1 MSRRGGRGVVQ
12 ASDSC
17 MGSRPS
23 LLKTHSSF
31 SHLRRACPTFPT
43 PRLTCDS
50 FALVFGVTFLSLS
63 LPLSRSRYYS
73 FDCRPRSWLRVSQLS
88 LSTRS
93 FKLVLY
99 PLTTTELLL
108 FQIGFFA
115 KHCRTC
121 LGRQKKKNEE
131 LASQILG
138 KNRRAS
144 APGPGAAGK
153 AKNATP
159 GSLASRIGVTKVT
172 SLGSIL
178 VPSTVA
184 KKKNG
189 CSDWFCFAV

>member
-1 MSRRGGRGVVQ
+1 MNRRGGRGVVQ

-17 MGSRPS
+17 MGSLPS
-23 LLKTHSSF
+23 LLKTQ
-31 SHLRRACPTFPT
+31 
-43 PRLTCDS
+43 
-50 FALVFGVTFLSLS
+50 FLSPISGARVRPFLHHV
-63 LPLSRSRYYS
+63 LLATFTTCPLVLPFPLSGSRYS
-73 FDCRPRSWLRVSQLS
+73 RIQLS
-88 LSTRS
+88 SSIMAAGQSAVS
-93 FKLVLY
+93 FNEIIQAGTVPPY
-99 PLTTTELLL
+99 NNRTTA
-108 FQIGFFA
+108 FSNWFFLA

-184 KKKNG
+184 KEKND
-189 CSDWFCFAV
+189 CSDWVCFVV

>member
-1 MSRRGGRGVVQ
+1 MSDLSYTTSYLR
-12 ASDSC
+12 
-17 MGSRPS
+17 
-23 LLKTHSSF
+23 LL
-31 SHLRRACPTFPT
+31 
-43 PRLTCDS
+43 RL
-50 FALVFGVTFLSLS
+50 ALWCYLSLS
-63 LPLSRSRYYS
+63 LDLGILV
-73 FDCRPRSWLRVSQLS
+73 FNCRPRSWLRVSQLS
-88 LSTRS
+88 RSTRS

-184 KKKNG
+184 KEKND
-189 CSDWFCFAV
+189 CSDWVCFVV